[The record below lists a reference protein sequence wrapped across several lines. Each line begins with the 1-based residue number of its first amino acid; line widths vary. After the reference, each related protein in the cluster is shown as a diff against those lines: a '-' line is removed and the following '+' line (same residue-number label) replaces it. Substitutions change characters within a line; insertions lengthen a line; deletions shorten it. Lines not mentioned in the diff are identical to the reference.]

1 MRFGAVP
8 LSIIATSV
16 WLYIIYLGFAFGH
29 PMAFA
34 DGQAAFHEN
43 ATMSARLL
51 SALTL
56 ERFGK
61 FILTDVSPAGF
72 DQWFTLLF
80 IALIGCSSG
89 RRLSC
94 DSCLSP
100 AR

>member
-1 MRFGAVP
+1 
-8 LSIIATSV
+8 
-16 WLYIIYLGFAFGH
+16 
-29 PMAFA
+29 
-34 DGQAAFHEN
+34 
-43 ATMSARLL
+43 MSARLL

-61 FILTDVSPAGF
+61 LNLTDVGPAGL
-72 DQWFTLLF
+72 DRWFTLLF

-89 RRLSC
+89 RRLAC